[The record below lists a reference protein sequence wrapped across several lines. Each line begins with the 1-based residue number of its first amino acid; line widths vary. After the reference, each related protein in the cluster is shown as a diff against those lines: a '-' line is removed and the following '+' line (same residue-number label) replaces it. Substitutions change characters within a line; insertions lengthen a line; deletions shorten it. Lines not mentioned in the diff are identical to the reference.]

1 MLEMIVVKTNSKN
14 NTVSIIRSTNKNK
27 NKVGYLT
34 EIGFLKEVKKNP
46 QDFSSNSI
54 ILNKENVK
62 NLTLL

>member
-1 MLEMIVVKTNSKN
+1 MLTMIVVKTNSKN

-27 NKVGYLT
+27 DKVGYLT

>member
-1 MLEMIVVKTNSKN
+1 MLEMIVVKNNSKN
-14 NTVSIIRSTNKNK
+14 NTVSIIKSTHKNK

-46 QDFSSNSI
+46 QEFTSNSI

>member
-1 MLEMIVVKTNSKN
+1 MLEMIVVKNNSKN
-14 NTVSIIRSTNKNK
+14 NTVSIIKSTHKNK

-46 QDFSSNSI
+46 KEFTSNTI

>member
-1 MLEMIVVKTNSKN
+1 MIVVKTNSKN

>member
-1 MLEMIVVKTNSKN
+1 MIVVKTNSKN
-14 NTVSIIRSTNKNK
+14 NSVSIIRSTNKNK

>member
-1 MLEMIVVKTNSKN
+1 MLEMIVVKNNSKN
-14 NTVSIIRSTNKNK
+14 HTVSIIKSTHKNK

-46 QDFSSNSI
+46 QEFTSNTI
-54 ILNKENVK
+54 VLNKENVK

>member
-1 MLEMIVVKTNSKN
+1 MLTMIVVKTNSKN

-27 NKVGYLT
+27 DKVGYLT

-46 QDFSSNSI
+46 QEFSSNSI

>member
-1 MLEMIVVKTNSKN
+1 MLTMIVVKTNSKN
-14 NTVSIIRSTNKNK
+14 NSVSIIRSTNKNK

>member
-1 MLEMIVVKTNSKN
+1 MLTMIVVKTNSKN
-14 NTVSIIRSTNKNK
+14 NTVSIIRSTKKNK

-54 ILNKENVK
+54 VLNKENVRD
-62 NLTLL
+62 LTLL

>member
-1 MLEMIVVKTNSKN
+1 MLTMIVVKTNSKN

>member
-1 MLEMIVVKTNSKN
+1 MLTMIVVKTNSKN

-54 ILNKENVK
+54 VLNKENVRD
-62 NLTLL
+62 LTLL

>member
-1 MLEMIVVKTNSKN
+1 MLTMIVVKTNSKN

-54 ILNKENVK
+54 ILNKENVR